1 MRVGILT
8 AVIAASVGAGLMLA
22 PGVVLAHSGPTP
34 GRGLYLALG
43 DSLAAGCNGSCP
55 STTKPI
61 TGYRPT
67 TGYAPIIARK
77 KGWILTDLGCPGET
91 TVSMST
97 GGLCSYAGYPSQ
109 LGAAEAFLST
119 NRRTVKL
126 VSIDIG
132 ANDLAMCFLPVT
144 GLTINTGCVAGA
156 TATATANL
164 KTILTGL
171 KRADPSARIVGMN
184 YYDPVLAAWLETG
197 GEPLAIESTFYAAAF
212 TQALDTVYSKFG
224 YPVASVQSAFQLFD
238 FFPFKSLPLYGPV
251 PHNVYDICTLTYTC
265 VPALV
270 PDPHPNGGGYS
281 VIAEAFANALSGR
294 HG

>member
-8 AVIAASVGAGLMLA
+8 AVIAGSLGAGLMFA
-22 PGVVLAHSGPTP
+22 PGVALAHSGRTD

-61 TGYRPT
+61 TGYHPT
-67 TGYAPIIARK
+67 TGYAPIIAK
-77 KGWILTDLGCPGET
+77 KTGWKLTDLGCPGET
-91 TVSMST
+91 TSTMST
-97 GGLCSYAGYPSQ
+97 GGLCTYPGYSSQ
-109 LGAAEAFLST
+109 MSAAVAFLST
-119 NRRTVKL
+119 NRGTVKL

-144 GLTINTGCVAGA
+144 SLTINTGCVAEA
-156 TATATANL
+156 SATATANL
-164 KTILTGL
+164 KAILTGL
-171 KRADPSARIVGMN
+171 KRADPSVRIVGMN
-184 YYDPVLAAWLETG
+184 YYAPVLAAWLETG

-224 YPVASVQSAFQLFD
+224 YPVANVQSAFQLFD
-238 FFPFKSLPLYGPV
+238 FFPYKSLPLYGPV

-265 VPALV
+265 LPALV
-270 PDPHPNGGGYS
+270 PDPHPNGSGYS
-281 VIAEAFANALSGR
+281 VIAGALAKALSRR